1 MKRKILSILLAGA
14 MATTLLAGCG
24 SGSCAERLYNLSYIG
39 FSYPAKDAAVLKQV
53 ECLIKC
59 AGFWKLVKRR

>member
-1 MKRKILSILLAGA
+1 MGISEFCRLTPNTYTYLGLED
-14 MATTLLAGCG
+14 
-24 SGSCAERLYNLSYIG
+24 AEMCIRDRYNLSYIG
-39 FSYPAKDAAVLKQV
+39 LSYPAKDAAVLKQV

>member
-1 MKRKILSILLAGA
+1 M
-14 MATTLLAGCG
+14 G

-53 ECLIKC
+53 ECLIKMRC
-59 AGFWKLVKRR
+59 ILETGKTEVKLKIFHATHYFQTK